1 MKKAVLLC
9 GSGSA
14 VEFQFSMSSSACL
27 RNNHKPNL
35 HNNGLNQKCKKQ
47 QQTLPLMMINLR
59 SHGRKYYLFNN
70 IVFHSTAARI
80 LLSEA
85 LHKLSLIP
93 RQVVATGG
101 GTVVRPINCRYMRHG
116 ISVFLDAPLD
126 ALARR
131 IAAVGTD
138 SRPLLEYDSGEG
150 DAYSKAFMGLLP
162 LSKKRDQAY
171 ANADATVSLLS
182 KWGS

>member
-1 MKKAVLLC
+1 MSNNSYVERLVCVAAGWQKMKKAVLLC

-80 LLSEA
+80 LLVGRQIDF
-85 LHKLSLIP
+85 KL
-93 RQVVATGG
+93 
-101 GTVVRPINCRYMRHG
+101 
-116 ISVFLDAPLD
+116 
-126 ALARR
+126 
-131 IAAVGTD
+131 
-138 SRPLLEYDSGEG
+138 
-150 DAYSKAFMGLLP
+150 
-162 LSKKRDQAY
+162 
-171 ANADATVSLLS
+171 
-182 KWGS
+182 